1 MDNLDISDSLSS
13 SFPWLPY
20 GASQFDYQNGELG
33 YFSQRSAMLEPII
46 EETSDDDDV
55 SCGHVW
61 THNDNQWSSESDAG
75 SVIRVELIQEA
86 DTISLNSE
94 RDFACPPKRRKQ
106 DENDENVVLRKS
118 TFSDDYKYRI
128 DLLEPSNADAFT
140 KRFCID
146 PLNFD
151 RFSDPDSLSFNSL
164 SRSSSLI
171 QFESLE
177 RQIQTNGDTF
187 GGSSPFLNHLAA
199 SQETNNKA
207 NVEFIAAATTKP
219 NENTNDT
226 SASRNYYDIEKI
238 DFNSAL
244 FLNCQEQTSSSESSY
259 STDNSIYYSDNQ
271 TDVEPIAKEQLQRT
285 THNAKMAFRSKNS
298 VENLSEDSG
307 YGEFPSIKCRSK
319 SIPNLN
325 QDQLIEEDVNL
336 DNHRS
341 LNNISNRTSAT
352 KTKKTTT
359 SSSAREN
366 GCIAPADSSK
376 INTTHAEKVFGAS
389 KNSDRVRNDWSEH
402 VLSAPTNTNGVSSK
416 KSASSTSLQNT
427 QSASLPD
434 ISAHFADDYDTNE
447 TIFFCDTT
455 NPNRKSKRNTVCGD
469 LLSEPASLL
478 QKDSFSVASVPNNL
492 NICSSPSSSS
502 QCLSN
507 GDFGVA
513 SREECWTSK
522 NSRKHFKNNH
532 WQEPKLTTTNA
543 NDSIASR
550 NFDLAQAFGG
560 IDYHCSTISPSA
572 SVQQTFQQQKIINSS
587 YSNLTLL
594 DYSGSTYSIRN
605 QLRAMAESQKRN
617 STSSNRSSNGSTG
630 STEFSKCNFLL
641 DEISAHFDKSL
652 SILNDKGSFEDET
665 DNVSHAFSEVKETV
679 PRELKPPQPPP
690 RRQTKKAVSKSERE
704 SKTDSALLEQSSN
717 YTFDRDPTNLKTC
730 YAESL
735 ERCNVEFQSS
745 NSINLLED
753 NSTPIQFSPVKHS
766 TPAKREMVASTPNLI
781 QHRTDRVDTSEECL
795 HSSSAYNS
803 LNPLPQSDAPQTKGI
818 LSAGSRNSLG
828 KGVSFYPYVSQISWH
843 EQSSVEDA
851 AEPSDSEISDNRNKN
866 YNDMNN
872 SSSSSVQPQQQQHQP
887 STERIPTSDNV
898 NNNTGLTNTVASPT
912 IASTATAIA
921 TAMNTHTNETCDTN
935 DSSAVDSSDD
945 DLYYE
950 TQPRS
955 LAALAERDRRRE
967 QLYLQKLAKRQQKE
981 YQQQQQCM
989 NTSKDRNVLVDSQRR
1004 DGMSI
1009 QANAIDSSSAMI
1021 VNESRVSVANNNN
1034 NVNRVSSGN
1043 DINRLSAQQQ
1053 QQQQQQ
1059 KLNNKSK
1066 IFVNKNDLRE
1076 NCAVNRSVVSNDS
1089 QTAKIK
1095 AMEKSNVSAI
1105 NVPVSQAAIGKS
1117 ASMLSPKMNNF
1128 DKKNHNNHKPGF
1140 LSRFTNFR
1148 FSLRGNSNKKKLKS
1162 LENTAP
1168 PPNAAN
1174 NIVLVSTKSATPNSQ
1189 RNNDVVDHQV
1199 PIRNK
1204 SNNNSSRP
1212 GCYQRNSMR
1221 SNEFE
1226 YIPLKDPIAVVFD
1239 TPNQTSDKNVGN
1251 VTTATAAAAATTNN
1265 SNTNAPT
1272 RNVPKHLRN
1281 DNSSQFIAAEKKNV
1295 LTTKPPLPRQ
1305 PPRVVGV
1312 CAKQPSTLNS
1322 THPSYYQQQQQPQS
1336 NNKAATLAQSNPQR
1350 EGVKRHAQ
1358 QQQQRS
1364 TSTPREIN
1372 FNNTTDNGKHFHY
1385 LANADYDDE
1394 YYQLLSSRQANESH
1408 SRGGLLKGAVSSDG
1422 LLMDVNENS
1431 FCTVVGDEEDD
1442 DDGGDDDGKIGL
1454 IETNLDTDETV
1465 ISGKTRSLMELG
1477 PQMAHR
1483 GANAVHRR
1491 KHGAN
1496 GTDPTTIEPRRPHKS
1511 MEFLLDKENQRFVLP
1526 PENELQKSHDTNTN
1540 ISEHQLRV
1548 QASLQRL
1555 NIPDWFKQYNST
1567 AAKGGE
1573 STGGYVPGS
1582 FTKKRNADVQRW
1594 TGLSSK
1600 TTSLS
1605 SLGSHRSDRSP
1616 LLLSPSA
1623 QSHHGHTGFSRW
1635 STSHLNS
1642 SQTSPSASTRG
1653 SFSRG
1658 GPNAS
1663 ILSNQSSIRGS
1674 FRQPYLGWRSQEK
1687 LSQPRT
1693 PHERLA
1699 SSMLSRQQT
1708 KQQQQQQQQ
1717 TQSNNTNSL
1726 SAKTATEP
1734 AVSPEIQTSIKEV
1747 TSAIV
1752 HYVNDQTNRSGNSRS
1767 RSASPSSRRCW
1778 LESSF
1783 VGNKPMDSP
1792 QTPVLES
1799 SIGLSA
1805 ASSRVNGVGDT
1816 NTINDS
1822 CRLTID
1828 TQPLRRRSE
1837 SDAAKRPDSTTPD
1850 NNDSPAQLR
1859 RVSLDSTESKSTA
1872 AGVSSANASTVG
1884 DMIKCRNPKCDATAS
1899 PSDAKRNFK
1908 SCHNCT
1914 QIYCSRDCRRA
1925 HWEKHRKACL
1935 HSRVSVLCR
1944 QVLSACKDDN
1954 DTLSHLSILA
1964 RRGYL
1969 TQGRGVVRILFRS
1982 PESAEVFVKQGF
1994 QRIGEA
2000 SYVRWPELM
2009 PQEMGPELYSE
2020 LLRLSTEYKPDSKML
2035 IYVAICVVSEAP
2047 SSASSTSVKWERQL
2061 VSRCAKLKLSK
2072 TLPLELVG
2080 NYANSTANTG
2090 HQRTTSNTSNSAS
2103 DPLASSTSIAVAEPI
2118 KVYTDVLILTFN
2130 MCDKTQNTLKN
2141 RELVLQNMQLALKKR
2156 GVSLRKHYPEIFQRL
2171 NSFVEGTTD
2180 RFMPVTLHPRDSST
2194 GQPFICIMMP
2204 NLGETDRIKL
2214 PESDKSDKGNIVT
2227 IDCLEVDQSTLID

>member
-20 GASQFDYQNGELG
+20 GASQFDYQNGDLS

-61 THNDNQWSSESDAG
+61 THNENQWSSESDAG

-86 DTISLNSE
+86 DTISE

-106 DENDENVVLRKS
+106 EENDEDTLLKKS
-118 TFSDDYKYRI
+118 TSLNDDYKYRI
-128 DLLEPSNADAFT
+128 DLLEPTNADAFT

-146 PLNFD
+146 PVNFD

-177 RQIQTNGDTF
+177 RQIQTGDTF
-187 GGSSPFLNHLAA
+187 GGSSPFLNNLAPPTA
-199 SQETNNKA
+199 TTTPQETSNKV
-207 NVEFIAAATTKP
+207 VEFIAPKT
-219 NENTNDT
+219 NENAHDTNNT
-226 SASRNYYDIEKI
+226 SRNYYDIEKI

-271 TDVEPIAKEQLQRT
+271 TEIELVAKDTQQRQT
-285 THNAKMAFRSKNS
+285 QNVKMAFRNKNS

-325 QDQLIEEDVNL
+325 QDQLIEEDEDL

-341 LNNISNRTSAT
+341 LNNISNSRNLT
-352 KTKKTTT
+352 KVKINSCTGINGTT
-359 SSSAREN
+359 N
-366 GCIAPADSSK
+366 NNSSK
-376 INTTHAEKVFGAS
+376 INTNNTEIRRTDEKSTFGVS
-389 KNSDRVRNDWSEH
+389 KNNSRNDRCDWSEH
-402 VLSAPTNTNGVSSK
+402 VFTAPTNTNGVSSK
-416 KSASSTSLQNT
+416 KSASYTSLQNT

-434 ISAHFADDYDTNE
+434 ISSHFADDYDTNE
-447 TIFFCDTT
+447 SIFYCDTT
-455 NPNRKSKRNTVCGD
+455 NSNRKSKRNTVCGD
-469 LLSEPASLL
+469 LLSETVSLL
-478 QKDSFSVASVPNNL
+478 QKDSFNVASVPNNL
-492 NICSSPSSSS
+492 NIFAS
-502 QCLSN
+502 QCSSN
-507 GDFGVA
+507 GDFDVT
-513 SREECWTSK
+513 SNDNWISK
-522 NSRKHFKNNH
+522 NPRHTINSH
-532 WQEPKLTTTNA
+532 WQEPTTTNA
-543 NDSIASR
+543 ESIASR
-550 NFDLAQAFGG
+550 NFDLTRTFGVV
-560 IDYHCSTISPSA
+560 DYHCTITPPS
-572 SVQQTFQQQKIINSS
+572 SSSQQTFQQQKIINSS

-594 DYSGSTYSIRN
+594 DYSGSTKSIRN
-605 QLRAMAESQKRN
+605 QLRAMAENQKRH
-617 STSSNRSSNGSTG
+617 SLSSNRSSNGSITTG

-641 DEISAHFDKSL
+641 DEISAHFDKNL
-652 SILNDKGSFEDET
+652 SILNDKGDFEDEP
-665 DNVSHAFSEVKETV
+665 DNISHSVKELIA
-679 PRELKPPQPPP
+679 REIKPPQPPP
-690 RRQTKKAVSKSERE
+690 RRQLKKCATKSERDA
-704 SKTDSALLEQSSN
+704 KTDSTLLEKSN

-735 ERCNVEFQSS
+735 ERCNVDFQSS
-745 NSINLLED
+745 NSINLFED
-753 NSTPIQFSPVKHS
+753 ETTSNNFSPVKHS

-781 QHRTDRVDTSEECL
+781 QHRSECVESDECL

-803 LNPLPQSDAPQTKGI
+803 LNPLPQSEMPQTKGI
-818 LSAGSRNSLG
+818 LSGGSRNSLG
-828 KGVSFYPYVSQISWH
+828 KGVSFYPYVSQISWL
-843 EQSSVEDA
+843 EQSSAEDA
-851 AEPSDSEISDNRNKN
+851 AEISDSEISDNHNNKS
-866 YNDMNN
+866 YNDTSN
-872 SSSSSVQPQQQQHQP
+872 SSSNSNTSNMILP
-887 STERIPTSDNV
+887 STEQIQSNNDSV
-898 NNNTGLTNTVASPT
+898 NNNISLTNTLTGRPT
-912 IASTATAIA
+912 VTSSSSTATTTTQI
-921 TAMNTHTNETCDTN
+921 NTHTNETYDTN
-935 DSSAVDSSDD
+935 DSSVVDSSDD

-967 QLYLQKLAKRQQKE
+967 QLYLQKLAKKQQKD
-981 YQQQQQCM
+981 QQQQHQSV
-989 NTSKDRNVLVDSQRR
+989 NTSTDRNVLVDSR

-1021 VNESRVSVANNNN
+1021 VNANRVSVESNNVNRISCGSNDINNRLSAEQKLNNNN
-1034 NVNRVSSGN
+1034 NKTTS
-1043 DINRLSAQQQ
+1043 
-1053 QQQQQQ
+1053 
-1059 KLNNKSK
+1059 NKSK
-1066 IFVNKNDLRE
+1066 ISCTNYPNNKTDLRE
-1076 NCAVNRSVVSNDS
+1076 NCSNRISVGGGGSGVVLQNGSGDS
-1089 QTAKIK
+1089 ETDNTINQKQPIK
-1095 AMEKSNVSAI
+1095 METNKSNVSAI
-1105 NVPVSQAAIGKS
+1105 NVPVSSPQATSKS
-1117 ASMLSPKMNNF
+1117 ASLPAKMNNF
-1128 DKKNHNNHKPGF
+1128 DKKSAHKPGF

-1148 FSLRGNSNKKKLKS
+1148 FSLRGSKKKLKS
-1162 LENTAP
+1162 LENTP
-1168 PPNAAN
+1168 SNATN
-1174 NIVLVSTKSATPNSQ
+1174 NIVLVSTKSATAQ
-1189 RNNDVVDHQV
+1189 NNNQHGESVVDHV
-1199 PIRNK
+1199 PLRNK
-1204 SNNNSSRP
+1204 TNNNSSRA

-1251 VTTATAAAAATTNN
+1251 VTTNNTSTPINATKNATKNFKNDNNN
-1265 SNTNAPT
+1265 ST
-1272 RNVPKHLRN
+1272 
-1281 DNSSQFIAAEKKNV
+1281 FIAAEKKNNV
-1295 LTTKPPLPRQ
+1295 VTSKPPLPRQ

-1312 CAKQPSTLNS
+1312 CAKQASTLNS
-1322 THPSYYQQQQQPQS
+1322 THPSYYQQS
-1336 NNKAATLAQSNPQR
+1336 NNKAATLSQSNPQR

-1358 QQQQRS
+1358 QQRS
-1364 TSTPREIN
+1364 TSVPPREIN
-1372 FNNTTDNGKHFHY
+1372 FNSPTDNGKNFHY
-1385 LANADYDDE
+1385 LANHHHDDDD
-1394 YYQLLSSRQANESH
+1394 YQLLSSRQTNESY

-1431 FCTVVGDEEDD
+1431 FCTGDEDEDD
-1442 DDGGDDDGKIGL
+1442 DSKIGL
-1454 IETNLDTDETV
+1454 IETNLDTDETI

-1477 PQMAHR
+1477 PQMANR
-1483 GANAVHRR
+1483 SNGTAANIRLG
-1491 KHGAN
+1491 KHGAKGN
-1496 GTDPTTIEPRRPHKS
+1496 DPTTIEPRRPHKS

-1540 ISEHQLRV
+1540 YSEHQLRV

-1555 NIPDWFKQYNST
+1555 HIPDWFKQYST
-1567 AAKGGE
+1567 ATKTGE
-1573 STGGYVPGS
+1573 NTGGYVPGS
-1582 FTKKRNADVQRW
+1582 FTKKRNADTQRW

-1623 QSHHGHTGFSRW
+1623 QSHHGGHTGFSRW

-1658 GPNAS
+1658 GPNSS
-1663 ILSNQSSIRGS
+1663 ILSNQSYANNSIRGS

-1708 KQQQQQQQQ
+1708 KQQPQ
-1717 TQSNNTNSL
+1717 TQSNNTNAL

-1752 HYVNDQTNRSGNSRS
+1752 HYVNDTNNRTTSGNSRS
-1767 RSASPSSRRCW
+1767 RSASPSSRHCW

-1792 QTPVLES
+1792 QTPVLDS

-1805 ASSRVNGVGDT
+1805 TSSRVNGVGDT
-1816 NTINDS
+1816 NVINDS
-1822 CRLTID
+1822 CRLTIEA
-1828 TQPLRRRSE
+1828 QPLRRRSE
-1837 SDAAKRPDSTTPD
+1837 SDAAKRPDSTAPD
-1850 NNDSPAQLR
+1850 NNDLTAQLR
-1859 RVSLDSTESKSTA
+1859 RVSLDSTESKSATTA
-1872 AGVSSANASTVG
+1872 AISSAE
-1884 DMIKCRNPKCDATAS
+1884 MIKCRNPKCDAAANAA
-1899 PSDAKRNFK
+1899 DAKRNYK

-1914 QIYCSRDCRRA
+1914 QMYCSRDCRRA

-2009 PQEMGPELYSE
+2009 PQEMGAELYSE

-2072 TLPLELVG
+2072 TLPIDLI
-2080 NYANSTANTG
+2080 ANNSANTMANTG
-2090 HQRTTSNTSNSAS
+2090 HQRTTSNTSNSIS
-2103 DPLASSTSIAVAEPI
+2103 DPLATIGIAEPTR
-2118 KVYTDVLILTFN
+2118 VYTDVLILTFN
-2130 MCDKTQNTLKN
+2130 MCDKTQNTPKN

-2204 NLGETDRIKL
+2204 NHGETDRIKL
-2214 PESDKSDKGNIVT
+2214 PESDKINIVT
-2227 IDCLEVDQSTLID
+2227 IDCLEIDQSTLIE